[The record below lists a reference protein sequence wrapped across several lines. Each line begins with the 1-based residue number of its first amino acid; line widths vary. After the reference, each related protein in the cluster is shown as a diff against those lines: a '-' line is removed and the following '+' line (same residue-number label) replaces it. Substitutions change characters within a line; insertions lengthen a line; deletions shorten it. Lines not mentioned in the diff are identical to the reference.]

1 MTRLICC
8 EGCSRHVRASEL
20 VCPFC
25 QREQTPMPAPPVA
38 NIPAGLSRAQRLALA
53 AAMASQALASC
64 AKTNET
70 MTAAFPHYGAP
81 LAGNMAS
88 AGRGAPAAGSG
99 AAGRDVMI
107 TPPYGAP
114 PPPPP
119 LAGRVAPPIAGHPSD
134 SEDAG
139 PNDQDAGIHDLPP
152 R

>member
-1 MTRLICC
+1 MARLICC

-25 QREQTPMPAPPVA
+25 QREQVPAPASPTA

-53 AAMASQALASC
+53 AAMAGQALVAC

-70 MTAAFPHYGAP
+70 IKVALPAYGAP
-81 LAGNMAS
+81 LAGNMAR
-88 AGRGAPAAGSG
+88 AGNAAPAAGSG

-107 TPPYGAP
+107 APTYGSP
-114 PPPPP
+114 PPPPI
-119 LAGRVAPPIAGHPSD
+119 AGRAAPPIAGHPSD

-139 PNDQDAGIHDLPP
+139 LNDRDADTRDPP
-152 R
+152 H